1 MDKRV
6 LNKEKIL
13 EDVSTIYKDTYDTDN
28 LDLVKQVFN
37 DVADL
42 FAGKMPGYIRCDT
55 GYHDLVHTLQVIQP
69 FIGIID
75 GINKSGHPVKL
86 SKYYFDLGIIAV
98 LLHDT
103 GYIKTDTD
111 TTGTGGKYTFAH
123 IQRSIDFADRYL
135 SSIGLDHE
143 AVTGVKNIIM
153 CTGVVIDYSALPFN
167 SEEERIL
174 GYALG
179 TADLLGQMS
188 DPDYYE
194 KLPSLYSEF
203 EESYHFEGIDA
214 LRKKGIKIFTSAED
228 LIRSTPQFY
237 EVVVKDRFEKLG
249 NLHTYMTYHFNDS
262 KNPYIEAIE
271 ENIEKIRQTQAS
283 Q

>member
-1 MDKRV
+1 MGKRI
-6 LNKEKIL
+6 LNKEIILGDVRKICR
-13 EDVSTIYKDTYDTDN
+13 DTYDTNN
-28 LDLVKQVFN
+28 LDLIEQVFN
-37 DVADL
+37 DVTDL
-42 FAGKMPGYIRCDT
+42 FAGRMTGYTRCDT
-55 GYHDLVHTLQVIQP
+55 RYHDLVHTLQVVQP

-75 GINKSGHPVKL
+75 GINKSGHPLKL

-103 GYIKTDTD
+103 GYIKTETD
-111 TTGTGGKYTFAH
+111 TTGTGGKYTFTH
-123 IQRSIDFADRYL
+123 IQRSIDFAERYL
-135 SSIGLDHE
+135 SGIGLAHE
-143 AVTGVKNIIM
+143 AITGVKNIIV
-153 CTGVVIDYSALPFN
+153 CTGVVIDYSTLPFN

-203 EESYHFEGIDA
+203 EESYHFEGIDT
-214 LRKKGIKIFTSAED
+214 LRRKGMRIFTSAED
-228 LIRSTPQFY
+228 LVRSTPKFY
-237 EVVVKDRFEKLG
+237 EVVVKDRFKKLG
-249 NLHTYMTYHFNDS
+249 NLHMYMTYHFNDS
-262 KNPYIEAIE
+262 NNPYIRAIE
-271 ENIEKIRQTQAS
+271 ENIEKIRQMHAS

>member
-1 MDKRV
+1 MDKRI
-6 LNKEKIL
+6 LNKEKVL
-13 EDVSTIYKDTYDTDN
+13 EYVRTIYRDTYDTNN
-28 LDLVKQVFN
+28 LDLIEQVFN
-37 DVADL
+37 DVEDL
-42 FAGKMPGYIRCDT
+42 FAGRMAGYMRCDT
-55 GYHDLVHTLQVIQP
+55 SYHDLVHTLQVIQP

-75 GINKSGHPVKL
+75 GINKSEYPLKL

-111 TTGTGGKYTFAH
+111 TKGTGGKYTFAH
-123 IQRSIDFADRYL
+123 IQRSIDFAERYL
-135 SSIGLDHE
+135 SSIGLAHE
-143 AVTGVKNIIM
+143 AVVGVRNIIM

-203 EESYHFEGIDA
+203 EESYRFEGIDD
-214 LRKKGIKIFTSAED
+214 LREKGITIFTSAED
-228 LIRSTPQFY
+228 LIRSTPRFY
-237 EVVVKDRFEKLG
+237 EAVVKGRFEKLG
-249 NLHTYMTYHFNDS
+249 NLHMYMTYHFNDS

-271 ENIEKIRQTQAS
+271 ENIEKIRQTLAS

>member
-1 MDKRV
+1 MDKRI
-6 LNKEKIL
+6 LNKEKVL
-13 EDVSTIYKDTYDTDN
+13 EYVRTIYRDTYGTNN
-28 LDLVKQVFN
+28 LDLIEQVFN
-37 DVADL
+37 DVEDL
-42 FAGKMPGYIRCDT
+42 FAGRMAGYMRCDT
-55 GYHDLVHTLQVIQP
+55 SYHDLVHTLQVIQP

-75 GINKSGHPVKL
+75 GINKSDHPLKL

-103 GYIKTDTD
+103 GYIKTYTD
-111 TTGTGGKYTFAH
+111 TKGTGGKYTFAH
-123 IQRSIDFADRYL
+123 IQRSIDFAERYL
-135 SSIGLDHE
+135 SSIGLAQE
-143 AVTGVKNIIM
+143 AVVGVRNIIM

-174 GYALG
+174 GYTLG

-194 KLPSLYSEF
+194 KLPSLYNEF
-203 EESYHFEGIDA
+203 EESYRFEGIDD
-214 LRKKGIKIFTSAED
+214 LREKGIKNFTSAED
-228 LIRSTPQFY
+228 LIRSTPRFY
-237 EVVVKDRFEKLG
+237 EAVVKDRFEKLG
-249 NLHTYMTYHFNDS
+249 NLHMYMTYHFNDS

>member
-6 LNKEKIL
+6 LNKEKVL
-13 EDVSTIYKDTYDTDN
+13 EDVRKIYRDTYDTDN
-28 LDLVKQVFN
+28 LDLIEQAFN

-42 FAGKMPGYIRCDT
+42 FAGRMAGYIRCDT
-55 GYHDLVHTLQVIQP
+55 SYHDLVHTLQVIQP

-75 GINKSGHPVKL
+75 GINKSEHPVKL

-111 TTGTGGKYTFAH
+111 PTGTGGKYTFAH
-123 IQRSIDFADRYL
+123 IQRSIDFAERYL
-135 SSIGLDHE
+135 SSISLAHE
-143 AVTGVKNIIM
+143 AVVSIKNIIM

-188 DPDYYE
+188 DPAYCE
-194 KLPSLYSEF
+194 KLHSLYNEL
-203 EESYHFEGIDA
+203 EESYRFEGIDD
-214 LRKKGIKIFTSAED
+214 LREKGVRIFTNADD

-237 EVVVKDRFEKLG
+237 EVFVKDRFEKLG
-249 NLHTYMTYHFNDS
+249 NLHMYMNYHFNDS

-271 ENIEKIRQTQAS
+271 ENIEKIRQMHAS